1 MLGNVKC
8 FTAANSILLETHS
21 QVNNPAVKAAAHT
34 QMSHLIPQATI
45 FSHAKFP
52 SKHQLRVLTRAVQ
65 LKKQKPVFFLFL
77 LGFFFNNST
86 ALKSLFMYIGCLG
99 RGK

>member
-1 MLGNVKC
+1 MFGNVKC

-21 QVNNPAVKAAAHT
+21 EVNNPAVKAAAHT

-45 FSHAKFP
+45 SSHTKFP
-52 SKHQLRVLTRAVQ
+52 SKHQLRILTRAVQ
-65 LKKQKPVFFLFL
+65 LKKQQLGFLFL
-77 LGFFFNNST
+77 LFFFNNSS

-99 RGK
+99 RVK